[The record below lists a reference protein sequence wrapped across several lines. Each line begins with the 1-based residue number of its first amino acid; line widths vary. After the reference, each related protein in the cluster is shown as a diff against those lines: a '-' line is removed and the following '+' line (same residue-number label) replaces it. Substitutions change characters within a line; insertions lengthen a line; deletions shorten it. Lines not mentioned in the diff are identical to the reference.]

1 MTAEQGVQIFK
12 SVQLQMSAPEQE
24 KFNELILERV
34 EQRESKI
41 QKMIARLD
49 KKYPNKKKN
58 R

>member
-12 SVQLQMSAPEQE
+12 SVQLQMSAQEQR

-49 KKYPNKKKN
+49 KKYPNKKN